1 MNFKRRQNRIA
12 GPGFHINVRYDDQTM
27 ALATSNA
34 GSTAPE
40 LAMGKNRIENFDVK
54 EQEILV
60 AMKDS
65 TMYHDGYTHCISAAN
80 GFPLQPQ
87 ELEKAGDTA
96 ELVLSKVRFVGVA
109 TTEYKPSRAYS
120 EQGFV
125 AQVGGVATLINESE
139 DTIKPGQ
146 SLSLHL
152 NLKVGR
158 RTARDKG
165 IPRDK
170 IRFCLRPT
178 KVGDALINEALKGDT
193 VAENFKSNASKTELK
208 NAELAIQKARKALKA
223 AQDNKDE
230 QNIKAASVALNKA
243 QAERRALDIC
253 KGGCDG
259 LAGFLRAYQDLN
271 ERVIGKAASYARPGD
286 RLEVILQPRNPY

>member
-1 MNFKRRQNRIA
+1 MNFNRRQNRIA
-12 GPGFHINVRYDDQTM
+12 GPGFHINIRYDDQTM

-65 TMYHDGYTHCISAAN
+65 TMYHDGYTHCISSAN

-87 ELEKAGDTA
+87 ELENAGDTA

-139 DTIKPGQ
+139 ETIKPGQ

-178 KVGDALINEALKGDT
+178 KVGDGLIQEALAK
-193 VAENFKSNASKTELK
+193 KSAGKFDGRTST
-208 NAELAIQKARKALKA
+208 RALKA
-223 AQDNKDE
+223 ADDE
-230 QNIKAASVALNKA
+230 IKKARAVLKKAIEDKNEPEIKAAQVALNKKV
-243 QAERRALDIC
+243 AERRALDIC
-253 KGGCDG
+253 KDGCDG
-259 LAGFLRAYQDLN
+259 LAEFLRAYQDLN

>member
-1 MNFKRRQNRIA
+1 MNFNRRQNRIA

-27 ALATSNA
+27 ALASSNA

-125 AQVGGVATLINESE
+125 AQVGGVATLINESDE
-139 DTIKPGQ
+139 TIKPGQ

-178 KVGDALINEALKGDT
+178 KVGDSLIEEALAQSGAGTFNGK
-193 VAENFKSNASKTELK
+193 AST
-208 NAELAIQKARKALKA
+208 KALKTA
-223 AQDNKDE
+223 DDAIKKARTTYKTAVEAKDE
-230 QNIKAASVALNKA
+230 QKIKAASVALNKA
-243 QAERRALDIC
+243 VAERRALDIC
-253 KGGCDG
+253 KDGCDG
-259 LAGFLRAYQDLN
+259 LVGFLRAYQDLN